1 MVMLLRLA
9 ALAATATAAPSVD
22 EAAADV
28 RAAREALRAAEARL
42 DAAQAQAAAVPAPT
56 PAPTPEPALVGDG
69 RGVYPSEL
77 PFLFMDLD
85 DVQDPWGLMW
95 PEASTMA
102 ADADFKPPPLPY
114 DTGATVISVLP
125 AWDFASSGDYEV
137 YASNT
142 TGWEPLSEPEL
153 DEPRPDRTTTRGADP
168 YPECGREKTCPVSLL
183 RYTTKDF
190 VSYSPPHLSL
200 YITNAPGGGGTPTVK
215 SLARNDDT
223 VRPTPPHPTPPH
235 PPPSRHHHHAP
246 MHRLKERSVRQGLY
260 VLFACDEDSCSHTF
274 TSTDHG
280 IR

>member
-1 MVMLLRLA
+1 MVMLLPLA

-28 RAAREALRAAEARL
+28 RAAREVLRAAEARL
-42 DAAQAQAAAVPAPT
+42 DAAQAAAAVPAAAPLA
-56 PAPTPEPALVGDG
+56 PAPAPAPEPQVEVRDG
-69 RGVYPSEL
+69 GSPHPVEL

-142 TGWEPLSEPEL
+142 TGWEPLSEPEP
-153 DEPRPDRTTTRGADP
+153 DEPQPSRTTRGADP

-190 VSYSPPHLSL
+190 VSYSAPHLSL

-223 VRPTPPHPTPPH
+223 VNSPPHPSLPAA
-235 PPPSRHHHHAP
+235 PPSHNRTA
-246 MHRLKERSVRQGLY
+246 
-260 VLFACDEDSCSHTF
+260 
-274 TSTDHG
+274 
-280 IR
+280 

>member
-1 MVMLLRLA
+1 MVMLLPLA

-28 RAAREALRAAEARL
+28 RAAREVLRAAEARL
-42 DAAQAQAAAVPAPT
+42 DAAQAAAVPAAAPLA
-56 PAPTPEPALVGDG
+56 PAPAPAPEPQVEVRDG
-69 RGVYPSEL
+69 GSPHPVEL

-142 TGWEPLSEPEL
+142 TGWEPLSEPEP
-153 DEPRPDRTTTRGADP
+153 DEPQPSRTTRGADP
-168 YPECGREKTCPVSLL
+168 YPGCGREKTCPVSLL

-190 VSYSPPHLSL
+190 VSYSAPHLSL

-223 VRPTPPHPTPPH
+223 VSHCQQHHPHTCNH
-235 PPPSRHHHHAP
+235 NRTA
-246 MHRLKERSVRQGLY
+246 
-260 VLFACDEDSCSHTF
+260 
-274 TSTDHG
+274 
-280 IR
+280 